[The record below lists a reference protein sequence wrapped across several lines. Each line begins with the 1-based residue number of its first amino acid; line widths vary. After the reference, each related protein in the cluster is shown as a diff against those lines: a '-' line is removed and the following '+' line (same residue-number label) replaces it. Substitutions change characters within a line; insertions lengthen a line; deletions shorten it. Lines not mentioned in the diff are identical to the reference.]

1 MTRAVVPVL
10 AAILAVTLVVPAAAQ
25 VAMPD
30 PAQMSGLPLPAPEL
44 PDATVT
50 VRLVRERM
58 GNNVPGHEVTLITPD
73 GRASAVTDAEG
84 RAQFTAV
91 PAGARVT
98 AEATIDGETLRSQEF
113 PVPARGGV
121 RVALVAGVAKAAAA
135 TAAARAEAAAAPA
148 RPGAVV
154 FGPDTR
160 VILEF
165 QDDLPTVFYLFNVVN
180 NARTPV
186 DTGKPLVLDLPPDA
200 AGASLVAGPA
210 TLARME
216 DRRLTLTGPFP
227 PGSTGF
233 QVAYR
238 LPIAETIRLE
248 AGLAGAGRG
257 PAGRR
262 REGRRADA
270 VVAAADRD
278 ARGRVERPD
287 LRHGHGRP
295 ARRGPAVRAG
305 SSRAC
310 RRRRHGRAMPRS
322 ALPACS
328 HSGRR
333 GPSGRGALTRMRAAT
348 RWCAERERLLGAIA
362 AIDAERRARGAADPR
377 ASAKRERLV
386 AAAEQVYAELDRLP
400 GGAT

>member
-10 AAILAVTLVVPAAAQ
+10 AAILAVKLVVPAAAQ

-73 GRASAVTDAEG
+73 GRSSAVTDAEG

-91 PAGARVT
+91 PAGTRVT
-98 AEATIDGETLRSQEF
+98 AEATIDGEALRSQEF
-113 PVPARGGV
+113 AVPARGGV

-165 QDDLPTVFYLFNVVN
+165 QDDQPTVFYLFNVVN

-186 DTGKPLVLDLPPDA
+186 DTGKPLILDLPPDA

-238 LPIAETIRLE
+238 LPIANTIRLE
-248 AGLAGAGRG
+248 QAWPAPVEGLLVAAEKVGGLTLSSPQLTATREGESNGQTFVMGTAARLGEGQPFALQFSGLPSPATWPRDAALSLAGLLALW
-257 PAGRR
+257 
-262 REGRRADA
+262 
-270 VVAAADRD
+270 AAWAIWKGSPEAHASRD
-278 ARGRVERPD
+278 ALV
-287 LRHGHGRP
+287 
-295 ARRGPAVRAG
+295 
-305 SSRAC
+305 
-310 RRRRHGRAMPRS
+310 
-322 ALPACS
+322 
-328 HSGRR
+328 
-333 GPSGRGALTRMRAAT
+333 
-348 RWCAERERLLGAIA
+348 AERERLLGAIA
-362 AIDAERRARGAADPR
+362 AIDAERRARGTGDPR

-400 GGAT
+400 NGAA

>member
-1 MTRAVVPVL
+1 
-10 AAILAVTLVVPAAAQ
+10 
-25 VAMPD
+25 MPD
-30 PAQMSGLPLPAPEL
+30 PAQMSGVPLPAPEL

-113 PVPARGGV
+113 PVPASGGV

-186 DTGKPLVLDLPPDA
+186 DTGKPLILDLPPDA

-210 TLARME
+210 TMARME

-227 PGSTGF
+227 PGSTAF

-238 LPIAETIRLE
+238 LPLAETIRLE
-248 AGLAGAGRG
+248 QAW
-257 PAGRR
+257 PAPV
-262 REGRRADA
+262 EGML
-270 VVAAADRD
+270 VAAEKVGGLTLSSPQLTATP
-278 ARGRVERPD
+278 RGRVERPD

-295 ARRGPAVRAG
+295 ARRGPAVRVAVLGPAVAG
-305 SSRAC
+305 D
-310 RRRRHGRAMPRS
+310 
-322 ALPACS
+322 L
-328 HSGRR
+328 
-333 GPSGRGALTRMRAAT
+333 AA
-348 RWCAERERLLGAIA
+348 RC
-362 AIDAERRARGAADPR
+362 RARPCRPARPLGGVG
-377 ASAKRERLV
+377 RL
-386 AAAEQVYAELDRLP
+386 EGQP
-400 GGAT
+400 